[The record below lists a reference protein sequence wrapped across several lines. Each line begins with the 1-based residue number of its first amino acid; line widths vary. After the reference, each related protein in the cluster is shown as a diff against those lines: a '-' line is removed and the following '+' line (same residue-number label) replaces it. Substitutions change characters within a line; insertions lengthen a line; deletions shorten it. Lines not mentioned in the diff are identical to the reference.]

1 MSSQNT
7 TNSNAFI
14 EAQQYSQYILR
25 NLEFGNLPTTM
36 YRNVS
41 DFGSG
46 TTLNIKTIGAAQ
58 IQEVTEEQA
67 LTYNNIET
75 GTVQLT
81 ITDFIGDA
89 WAVTDQLRQDGN
101 QIEALM
107 AERAAQATKAI
118 NDYFETRFLATAN
131 AAQTSA
137 DQNLI
142 NGFAHRL
149 AASGTN
155 DTMVE
160 NDLIDLALAFDE
172 AEVPVQGRIGIV
184 SPSVRATFQKLVTI
198 TGQVDM
204 NPTNQALMEN
214 GFDMNHQFVLSIH
227 GWNLWVSNKLP
238 SIASETIDGNT
249 VTAGKANI
257 FMCIADDQTK
267 PIMVAWRQMPMVEG
281 ERNKDLRR
289 DEFVQ
294 TARFGMGAQRVD
306 TLGVIVASASATA

>member
-7 TNSNAFI
+7 TNSTAFI
-14 EAQQYSQYILR
+14 EAQQYSQFILR
-25 NLEFGNLPTTM
+25 NLDFGNLPTTM

-41 DFGSG
+41 DFGMGS
-46 TTLNIKTIGAAQ
+46 TLNIKTIGAAQ
-58 IQEVTEEQA
+58 IQEVAEEEA
-67 LTYNNIET
+67 LTYNAIDT
-75 GTVQLT
+75 GTVTLQ
-81 ITDFIGDA
+81 ITDYIGDA
-89 WAVTDQLRQDGN
+89 WSVSDVLRQDGN

-107 AERAAQATKAI
+107 AARAQEATKAI

-131 AAQTSA
+131 AAQTAA
-137 DQNLI
+137 DANLI

-155 DTMVE
+155 DTLTE

-172 AEVPVQGRIGIV
+172 GEVPVQGRIGIV
-184 SPSVRATFQKLVTI
+184 SPSVRATFQKLVVI
-198 TGQVDM
+198 NSQVDM
-204 NPTNQALMEN
+204 NPTNQALMEQ
-214 GFDMNHQFVLSIH
+214 GFDSNHQFVLSIH

-238 SIASETIDGNT
+238 SIASETIGGNT
-249 VTAGKANI
+249 VTDGKANI

-267 PIMVAWRQMPMVEG
+267 PVMVAWRQMPKVEG
-281 ERNKDLRR
+281 ERNKDLQR
-289 DEFVQ
+289 DEFLT